1 MKTDFIMTPL
11 AMPEDGVVDHN
22 LALDGDAPVIPKA
35 NRKTLFPNITKEDLF
50 QMMISVQQS
59 PQDVVAEFAEK
70 YRQRVGAAYA
80 IPTASGT
87 SSLHLALIGAG
98 VKPGDEVL
106 VPAFTFIATA
116 QAIVAAK
123 AIPIFVDITPGTWC
137 IDPAQLEKKL
147 TPRTKA
153 VMPVHV
159 HGLPADLDALTEFCQ
174 RHNLALV
181 EDASHAHSAS
191 WQGRH
196 CGTFGD
202 AAGQSL
208 MADKNFPLGGE
219 AGIAFFKERSSYQRA
234 CAFLEESG
242 LDYSMSWVAAAFGI
256 SQLARLDYYDE
267 IRQRNAQHLIAE
279 LATTRLF
286 RGPAIPEGAKH
297 SFNMFRININCD
309 LPELAGIPEHK
320 VKQALQQALNEEGVF
335 AREWQNTL
343 LPFHLPFQ
351 NQKGFGK
358 GFPFFLAERK
368 HYQHE
373 DFPNAMKMLR
383 STLVLC
389 RELRSPVEYEKL
401 RSYVLAF
408 KKVDRHLSRIAEI
421 ARHIDDV
428 PPYEKDARL
437 G

>member
-1 MKTDFIMTPL
+1 
-11 AMPEDGVVDHN
+11 
-22 LALDGDAPVIPKA
+22 
-35 NRKTLFPNITKEDLF
+35 
-50 QMMISVQQS
+50 
-59 PQDVVAEFAEK
+59 
-70 YRQRVGAAYA
+70 
-80 IPTASGT
+80 
-87 SSLHLALIGAG
+87 
-98 VKPGDEVL
+98 
-106 VPAFTFIATA
+106 
-116 QAIVAAK
+116 
-123 AIPIFVDITPGTWC
+123 
-137 IDPAQLEKKL
+137 
-147 TPRTKA
+147 
-153 VMPVHV
+153 MPVHV

-208 MADKNFPLGGE
+208 MADKNFPLGGKPVLLSLKS
-219 AGIAFFKERSSYQRA
+219 AAATNAPAPSSK
-234 CAFLEESG
+234 ESG
-242 LDYSMSWVAAAFGI
+242 TDYSMSRVAAAFGI

-358 GFPFFLAERK
+358 ASRSSRQSG
-368 HYQHE
+368 
-373 DFPNAMKMLR
+373 NTTSMKTSL
-383 STLVLC
+383 T
-389 RELRSPVEYEKL
+389 P
-401 RSYVLAF
+401 
-408 KKVDRHLSRIAEI
+408 
-421 ARHIDDV
+421 
-428 PPYEKDARL
+428 
-437 G
+437 

>member
-1 MKTDFIMTPL
+1 MKTDFIMVPT
-11 AMPEDGVVDHN
+11 AMPDEKMINYQLAIDG
-22 LALDGDAPVIPKA
+22 GEPVIPKA
-35 NRKTLFPNITKEDLF
+35 NRKTIFPNIAKEDLF
-50 QMMISVQQS
+50 QMMISVQK
-59 PQDVVAEFAEK
+59 PEEMVVSEFAEK
-70 YRQRVGAAYA
+70 YRQRVGAPYA

-87 SSLHLALIGAG
+87 SSLHLALVGAG
-98 VKPGDEVL
+98 VKAGDEVI

-123 AIPIFVDITPGTWC
+123 AIPVFAD
-137 IDPAQLEKKL
+137 IDPQTYCLDPRQLDKKV
-147 TPRTKA
+147 TARTKA

-159 HGLPADLDALTEFCQ
+159 HGLPADIDALASFCRQ
-174 RHNLALV
+174 HQLALI
-181 EDASHAHSAS
+181 EDASHAHSATLH
-191 WQGRH
+191 GRY

-219 AGIAFFKERSSYQRA
+219 AGIAFFKERESYDRA
-234 CAFLEESG
+234 LAFLEESG
-242 LDYSMSWVAAAFGI
+242 LDYRMSWVAAAFGI
-256 SQLARLDYYDE
+256 SQLDRLDYYDE
-267 IRQRNAQHLIAE
+267 IRQRNAQRLIDE

-286 RGPAIPEGAKH
+286 TGPMIPAAAKH
-297 SFNMFRININCD
+297 SFNMFRIKINTA
-309 LPELAGIPEHK
+309 LPEFKDIPEYK
-320 VKQALQQALNEEGVF
+320 LKLALQQILNEEGVF

-351 NQKGFGK
+351 NKKGFGK
-358 GFPFFLAERK
+358 GYPFFLGDSQEYK
-368 HYQHE
+368 HEH
-373 DFPNAMKMLR
+373 FPNALQMLR

-401 RSYVLAF
+401 HSYIITF
-408 KKVDRHLSRIAEI
+408 KKVDKNIQRVAEI
-421 ARHIDDV
+421 ASQIDDV

>member
-11 AMPEDGVVDHN
+11 AMPDDSVVEQR
-22 LALDGDAPVIPKA
+22 LAVDGDTPVIPKT
-35 NRKTLFPNITKEDLF
+35 NRKTIFPNITKEDLF

-59 PQDVVAEFAEK
+59 PQDVVAEFAER

-87 SSLHLALIGAG
+87 SSLHLALVGAG

-123 AIPIFVDITPGTWC
+123 AIPVFVDITPGTWC
-137 IDPAQLEKKL
+137 LDPAQLKKKL

-159 HGLPADLDALTEFCQ
+159 HGLPADIDALSAFCQ
-174 RHNLALV
+174 KHNLLLI

-191 WQGRH
+191 WQGRY

-219 AGIAFFKERSSYQRA
+219 AGIAFFRERASYERA
-234 CAFLEESG
+234 LGFLNESG

-267 IRQRNAQHLIAE
+267 IRQRNAQHLIKE

-286 RGPAIPEGAKH
+286 RGPQIPAGAKH
-297 SFNMFRININCD
+297 SFNMFRITINTD
-309 LPELAGIPEHK
+309 LPELEGIAEYK
-320 VKQALQQALNEEGVF
+320 VKQALQQSLNEEGVF

-343 LPFHLPFQ
+343 LPFHLPFR
-351 NQKGFGK
+351 NQKGFGN
-358 GFPFFLAERK
+358 GFPFFLNERK
-368 HYQHE
+368 DYQYS
-373 DFPNAMKMLR
+373 DFPVAINMLR

-401 RSYVLAF
+401 RAYVLAF
-408 KKVDRHLSRIAEI
+408 KKVDRNINRIAEM
-421 ARHIDDV
+421 ARAIDDV